1 MTVGVVLLL
10 LCLCGGAACAAGR
23 SGGEFSIVGY
33 SEEDLA
39 SHDRLIRAV
48 QEVQE
53 GVRELRGEGEK
64 VYFEVFND
72 NLKSSITLTR

>member
-1 MTVGVVLLL
+1 MPTN
-10 LCLCGGAACAAGR
+10 
-23 SGGEFSIVGY
+23 SGEFSTIGY
-33 SEEDLA
+33 SEPEEDLA